1 MVALLVLYVTRP
13 IRGYSGPV
21 KVADQS
27 GDFGPVHV
35 SPRPSPSHEPFVAPT
50 PFVHPLRSKTL
61 TELQALLQTHDPV
74 AQCEMGLRLAEGIG
88 VPKDPQNA
96 ALRTC
101 LGMAQAMNYD
111 VHASMASLESAI
123 EIAPLDFYARLK
135 YGELFFHLRV
145 RIRAE
150 QETQRALE
158 LANTSWEISLART
171 QLAPRALATRRQS
184 SASMPRNRP

>member
-1 MVALLVLYVTRP
+1 MEESLHAQANLDVALTGAQNPPRLPSLPWRDPHKVPPEQLAELIT
-13 IRGYSGPV
+13 SL
-21 KVADQS
+21 KVACGQN
-27 GDFGPVHV
+27 
-35 SPRPSPSHEPFVAPT
+35 
-50 PFVHPLRSKTL
+50 
-61 TELQALLQTHDPV
+61 
-74 AQCEMGLRLAEGIG
+74 
-88 VPKDPQNA
+88 PQNA

-145 RIRAE
+145 RNRAE

-171 QLAPRALATRRQS
+171 QLAQIRQLDQGGQSRPEWSKSLRLPVAGFVVLLA
-184 SASMPRNRP
+184 AVFFVYMFWK